1 MHSLLSFGELCDI
14 IDLLATD
21 TTPHSSEPVIMLKG
35 GTHIVPSPKA
45 LNGKFDLYLYNKNH
59 TQLVDQRKVANAH
72 ELIAA
77 IYEWDNY

>member
-1 MHSLLSFGELCDI
+1 
-14 IDLLATD
+14 
-21 TTPHSSEPVIMLKG
+21 MLKG